1 MKLTL
6 KQRRFIKAYIQTGN
20 ATQAAKDAGFR
31 CTTEASYAEMGSRA
45 LRKVESRMCEILVE
59 AGLDNAAL
67 AQKAY
72 EGLNAIVV
80 KPFAREGVVIS
91 ERSYIDFP
99 TRAKYLEIIAK
110 MKGLLRE
117 KVDKKAS
124 GTVTI
129 RIKGRYDDIRPSGGN
144 QTKKPPNSGLG
155 EEEKKE

>member
-1 MKLTL
+1 MERQDNNSFPRRKVDDDQPSGSGGNHAASGIDGMIGKLTL
-6 KQRRFIKAYIQTGN
+6 KQRKFIQAYVRSGN

-72 EGLNAIVV
+72 EALNAIVV

-91 ERSYIDFP
+91 ERSYIDYP

-110 MKGLLRE
+110 MKGLIP
-117 KVDKKAS
+117 A
-124 GTVTI
+124 G
-129 RIKGRYDDIRPSGGN
+129 GRGMSCN
-144 QTKKPPNSGLG
+144 
-155 EEEKKE
+155 